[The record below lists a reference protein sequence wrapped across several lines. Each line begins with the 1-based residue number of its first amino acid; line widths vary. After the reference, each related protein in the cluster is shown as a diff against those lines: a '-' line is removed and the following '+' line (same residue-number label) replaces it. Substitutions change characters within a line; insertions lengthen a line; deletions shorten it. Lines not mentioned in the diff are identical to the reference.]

1 VKRIDH
7 YIILAG
13 LIGSIFLFDLW
24 TPLGIAVWLL
34 YVIPMGYA
42 VRYLQH
48 ERSTYGTVSMVAGGL
63 TVLILIGWFF
73 SPTRAKGITQDQ
85 ALFNRGLG
93 IVAIWVMAMVLA
105 WLSNRMR
112 SLKEMEAVMQRRLNE
127 KELRIKQALD
137 AGGIAAVEWDLRKG
151 SVRWAGHH
159 DSLTGHGMGP
169 FEESFGEF
177 QQRVYAED
185 RDTMREEIDRAMR
198 EGSDFNLQYRV
209 YAPENQLPVVTVHGR
224 FIYRGA
230 QPVRM
235 VGVCSAIADRDPSTM
250 DQSAQLVIDMEEL
263 AKTTGWRE
271 PSWKK
276 SREWAQ
282 RAARV
287 GMDRIRILPKKPKNI
302 A

>member
-1 VKRIDH
+1 MIV
-7 YIILAG
+7 
-13 LIGSIFLFDLW
+13 SIFLLDLW

-48 ERSTYGTVSMVAGGL
+48 ERSTYVTVSLVAGGL
-63 TVLILIGWFF
+63 TVLVLLGWFF
-73 SPTRAKGITQDQ
+73 SPTRSSEIDQAQ

-93 IVAIWVMAMVLA
+93 ILAIWVIAMLLA

-159 DSLTGHGMGP
+159 DSLTGQGMNP
-169 FEESFGEF
+169 FVESFGEF
-177 QQRVYAED
+177 QQRVYEED
-185 RDTMREEIDRAMR
+185 RNTMREEIDRAMR
-198 EGSDFNLQYRV
+198 ERSDFSLQYRI
-209 YAPENQLPVVTVHGR
+209 YAPENQLPVVATHGR

-235 VGVCSAIADRDPSTM
+235 VGVCSNVTGHDSSTR
-250 DQSAQLVIDMEEL
+250 DQSEQLVIDMEEL

-276 SREWAQ
+276 SRDWAQ

-287 GMDRIRILPKKPKNI
+287 GMDRIRTRKPKNTT
-302 A
+302 